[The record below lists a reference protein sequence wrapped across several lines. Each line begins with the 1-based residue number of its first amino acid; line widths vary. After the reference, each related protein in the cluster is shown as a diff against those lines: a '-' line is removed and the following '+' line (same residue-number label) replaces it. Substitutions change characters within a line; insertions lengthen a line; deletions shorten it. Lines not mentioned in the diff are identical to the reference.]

1 MHHFR
6 VSTRYGLY
14 ETINIESD
22 PHTKDG
28 LAIGTGDGRVGN
40 EWALFRELIVEA
52 MEERRERE
60 REPGETVRSSDK
72 GLDTMSGGGGVEAID
87 ELLTGDTVG
96 FWTGARV
103 EGTDVPEAARNATLP
118 D

>member
-1 MHHFR
+1 MKPPA
-6 VSTRYGLY
+6 S
-14 ETINIESD
+14 SD

-60 REPGETVRSSDK
+60 REPGETSLVSKPFPAFQFCTLKSWEGPGDEAKGKPSSHPTK
-72 GLDTMSGGGGVEAID
+72 G
-87 ELLTGDTVG
+87 
-96 FWTGARV
+96 WTLCQEV
-103 EGTDVPEAARNATLP
+103 EG
-118 D
+118 